1 MFQVDQDRVHDQVS
15 GRVVRFVRLYPGGP
29 DVEHLVSQNGTHL
42 RQQGHLDAEA
52 GSDGKHTLHIA
63 TKSSRE

>member
-1 MFQVDQDRVHDQVS
+1 MFQFDEHRIHDQVS
-15 GRVVRFVRLYPGGP
+15 GGAVGFVRLNPGGP
-29 DVEHLVSQNGTHL
+29 DVEHLVSQNRTHL

-52 GSDGKHTLHIA
+52 GSDGKHTLHIE